1 MCDTASVLEE
11 ASHSR
16 TQSFQ
21 TSRPGEAVSG
31 LWGAEKTAPGCQP
44 RRNRSSRGSANTV
57 RQAPGPSGTNH
68 TVALHSGA
76 GAGTEAEGGAAYRG
90 AGPNRSRV
98 GKSPP
103 GLPGLERTQKILMG
117 LRDKRTVRK
126 VSFWQ
131 RSNLRVPR
139 WKIM

>member
-76 GAGTEAEGGAAYRG
+76 GAGTEAEGGA
-90 AGPNRSRV
+90 PTEELD
-98 GKSPP
+98 PTD
-103 GLPGLERTQKILMG
+103 PGLESHPLACLDSRG
-117 LRDKRTVRK
+117 PRK
-126 VSFWQ
+126 S
-131 RSNLRVPR
+131 
-139 WKIM
+139 